1 MIAGIAFNAILI
13 TEYGN
18 EIPKNVSAVRCNKSD
33 KPVNPPGIR
42 FPARTKDLML
52 TDISNDAKSTQPVD
66 ISGCFHLGDVRTVAG
81 CCFVVFILFSIIKKL

>member
-33 KPVNPPGIR
+33 KPVNPHGIR

-66 ISGCFHLGDVRTVAG
+66 ISGCFHLGDVRTVAD
-81 CCFVVFILFSIIKKL
+81 C